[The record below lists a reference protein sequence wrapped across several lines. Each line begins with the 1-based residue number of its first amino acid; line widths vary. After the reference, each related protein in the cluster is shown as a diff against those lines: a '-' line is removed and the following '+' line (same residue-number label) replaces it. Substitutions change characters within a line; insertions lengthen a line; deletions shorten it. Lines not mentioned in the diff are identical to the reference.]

1 MIGRGNYGE
10 VWLAQNV
17 MGTYRGVKVVH
28 RSSFD
33 NDGPYEREFAGIRK
47 FEPISRSHESQLDLL
62 QIGRNNAAGYFY
74 YVMELAD
81 DAEQGPDIGV
91 VEGPADGKPRTA
103 QRARTPAL
111 RPSDTPTHRDPST
124 PLLHDPQAY
133 VPRTLEHDLKGGGR
147 LPFEECLRISL
158 ALAGALRHLHGHG
171 LVHRDIKPGNII
183 FINGIPKLADIGLV
197 TDSDATLICFGGSQG
212 FSAPEGPGRPQG
224 DIYSLGK
231 VIYEMCTGRD
241 RMDFPKLPE
250 DFGKWPDRKHVC
262 EMLAVINKACEPD
275 LANRYGSAEQLS
287 KDLVMVQAGKSVR
300 RLRWLERHRRW
311 ALAALAVTMGAAV
324 VVSSFLK
331 SWVLRQE
338 ILRVGFIRAAQ
349 AASFTEHQAGWRRKA
364 LENLQKA
371 AQIRLDDDIRAEAVD
386 VFAGPDVT
394 NRPPLINGGADH
406 LVFDAQGRRL
416 LMDGG
421 LEGQQARL
429 LDTTTGQLTEFTNS
443 GRGPVWFAPDGPPRL
458 LRVAEPGTYEVMD
471 PEDGRQI
478 SKFQLGPGPYDEQ
491 PRQILPM
498 AVSPNGKLGAIAAP
512 LPRTAGDADSA
523 NRRRLAVWNIET
535 RAAIKPAEGDCAS
548 LAFSPDGALLAL
560 GDSHGGVQVH
570 SLPDWGLVAAFTN
583 DDATVHCLA
592 FGPDPKQPLGQ
603 DSKYPWL
610 LAAGDSGGTVWIHSL
625 SQPWRT
631 PCRGSS
637 YDVYALAFSP
647 DGTTLASS
655 GRADVRFWDVATG
668 RLSLMTGGHDFAVA
682 LAFSPNGEQLAVG
695 FQKGFGNDVARVR
708 LLSLDPERAVR
719 ALRGVDLSVWQGRV
733 FARWAAA
740 GGTIGELGG
749 GPMEPRL
756 KQVRAGFPR
765 TQRNHCR

>member
-231 VIYEMCTGRD
+231 VIYEMCTGQD

-371 AQIRLDDDIRAEAVD
+371 EQIRLDDDIRAEAVD

-421 LEGQQARL
+421 LEGQRQGSWTPRRDNSPNSPIQDAGPSGSRQTALRASCGWPSRGLTRLWIRRMAARFRSSSL
-429 LDTTTGQLTEFTNS
+429 GPAPTTSNPAKSCRWRSRLMESSGQLQRRCPEPPATQTLPTGAGWQS
-443 GRGPVWFAPDGPPRL
+443 GTSR
-458 LRVAEPGTYEVMD
+458 
-471 PEDGRQI
+471 
-478 SKFQLGPGPYDEQ
+478 
-491 PRQILPM
+491 
-498 AVSPNGKLGAIAAP
+498 
-512 LPRTAGDADSA
+512 
-523 NRRRLAVWNIET
+523 
-535 RAAIKPAEGDCAS
+535 
-548 LAFSPDGALLAL
+548 
-560 GDSHGGVQVH
+560 
-570 SLPDWGLVAAFTN
+570 
-583 DDATVHCLA
+583 
-592 FGPDPKQPLGQ
+592 
-603 DSKYPWL
+603 
-610 LAAGDSGGTVWIHSL
+610 
-625 SQPWRT
+625 
-631 PCRGSS
+631 
-637 YDVYALAFSP
+637 
-647 DGTTLASS
+647 
-655 GRADVRFWDVATG
+655 
-668 RLSLMTGGHDFAVA
+668 
-682 LAFSPNGEQLAVG
+682 
-695 FQKGFGNDVARVR
+695 RVR
-708 LLSLDPERAVR
+708 R
-719 ALRGVDLSVWQGRV
+719 
-733 FARWAAA
+733 
-740 GGTIGELGG
+740 
-749 GPMEPRL
+749 
-756 KQVRAGFPR
+756 
-765 TQRNHCR
+765 